1 MPSNSFHTS
10 CFHRTLLLTCFAIYI
25 GYLFIGFDGI
35 SSKIYLGN
43 GSVSQFS
50 LFIPSGLL
58 ARATDILLLAKGVCI
73 SVKTPSQL
81 LIFWSFH
88 LRPKKVRK
96 VTSVYRYYQAPSQF
110 FDLLNFS
117 LPGQRCAKHFMGRE
131 QDHPVCS
138 RSSGEVFHTQVIDNS
153 YSCIWLF
160 FNKYKV
166 GKHRGNLLKIRV
178 RQNQ

>member
-1 MPSNSFHTS
+1 MQFCDVFAIEKRCHQIVSTHPVSTEHFW
-10 CFHRTLLLTCFAIYI
+10 LLLTCFAIYI

-73 SVKTPSQL
+73 SVITPSQL
-81 LIFWSFH
+81 FIFWSFH

-96 VTSVYRYYQAPSQF
+96 VTSVYQAPSQF

-117 LPGQRCAKHFMGRE
+117 LSPRPK
-131 QDHPVCS
+131 VCKALYGPAAGS
-138 RSSGEVFHTQVIDNS
+138 PCVFPFKWRGVS
-153 YSCIWLF
+153 YS
-160 FNKYKV
+160 
-166 GKHRGNLLKIRV
+166 GNW
-178 RQNQ
+178 

>member
-1 MPSNSFHTS
+1 MQFCDVFAIEKRCHQIVSTHPVSTEHFW
-10 CFHRTLLLTCFAIYI
+10 LLLTCFAIYI

-73 SVKTPSQL
+73 SVITPSQL
-81 LIFWSFH
+81 FIFWSFH

-96 VTSVYRYYQAPSQF
+96 VTSVYQALLIF
-110 FDLLNFS
+110 YLLNFS
-117 LPGQRCAKHFMGRE
+117 PSGQRCAKHFMGLQ

-153 YSCIWLF
+153 YS
-160 FNKYKV
+160 
-166 GKHRGNLLKIRV
+166 GNW
-178 RQNQ
+178 

>member
-1 MPSNSFHTS
+1 MQFCDVFAIEKRCHQIVSTHPVSTEHFW
-10 CFHRTLLLTCFAIYI
+10 LLLTCFAIYI

-73 SVKTPSQL
+73 SVITPSQL
-81 LIFWSFH
+81 FIFWSFH

-96 VTSVYRYYQAPSQF
+96 VTSVYHYQAPSQF

-117 LPGQRCAKHFMGRE
+117 LPGQRCAKHFMGLQ
-131 QDHPVCS
+131 QDQYVCS
-138 RSSGEVFHTQVIDNS
+138 RSSGEVFHTQVIHNS
-153 YSCIWLF
+153 YS
-160 FNKYKV
+160 
-166 GKHRGNLLKIRV
+166 GNS
-178 RQNQ
+178 